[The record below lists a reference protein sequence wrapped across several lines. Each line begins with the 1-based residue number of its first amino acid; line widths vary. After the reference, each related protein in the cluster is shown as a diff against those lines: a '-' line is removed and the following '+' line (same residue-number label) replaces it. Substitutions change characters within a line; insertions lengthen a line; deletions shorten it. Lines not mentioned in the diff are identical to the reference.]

1 MFHIGLAPVEL
12 CACALRDGA
21 DAPGAPP
28 RRRNNYV
35 MGPRGLAG
43 ATLAIVAAA
52 VVYGIYAPDFAGRL
66 FPSAEP
72 IARRAHD
79 ALFPAKPAP
88 APAASPAAASGPT
101 AAAVSVA
108 ATARADYPVFIDG
121 LGQVQAE
128 NTVTVRTRV
137 DGQIVKIAFE
147 EGQMVKAGELL
158 AQVDPRPFQAALDQA
173 KAKQAQ
179 DQATLANA
187 RLDLT
192 RYSTLAKQSFATQQ
206 QLDTQNALVNQLIA
220 QEAADAAA
228 IDAAQVQ
235 LDYATI
241 AAPLTGRVGF
251 RLIDQGNMVNAAQQT
266 GIVTIAQIEPIAV
279 NFTAPQDDLP
289 RISAA
294 LAAGAPLVEARTS
307 DGATLLAT
315 GKLTVIDNQ
324 VDVATGTI
332 HLKGEFDNK
341 NHALWP
347 GLAVSTRLRVKVEK
361 NALVLPDQAI
371 QRGPNGL
378 FVYVVGADDRAILRP
393 VTIEHQDENTA
404 VVAKGLSDG
413 EKVVTAGQ
421 FGLQPGAPV
430 AVGSAAGGGS

>member
-1 MFHIGLAPVEL
+1 
-12 CACALRDGA
+12 
-21 DAPGAPP
+21 
-28 RRRNNYV
+28 

-43 ATLAIVAAA
+43 AALAVVAAA
-52 VVYGIYAPDFAGRL
+52 VAYGVYAPDFAGRL

-72 IARRAHD
+72 AARRAHD
-79 ALFPAKPAP
+79 ALFAAKPAP
-88 APAASPAAASGPT
+88 TPAASPAASASKP
-101 AAAVSVA
+101 AVVSVA
-108 ATARADYPVFIDG
+108 AATRADYPVFIDG

-137 DGQIVKIAFE
+137 DGQIVKIAFA
-147 EGQMVKAGELL
+147 EGQMVKAGDLL
-158 AQVDPRPFQAALDQA
+158 AQIDPRPFQAALDQA

-187 RLDLT
+187 RLDLA

-235 LDYATI
+235 LDYTTI
-241 AAPLTGRVGF
+241 AAPIAGRVGF

-266 GIVTIAQIEPIAV
+266 GIVTIAQIEPISV
-279 NFTAPQDDLP
+279 IFTAPQDDLP

-324 VDVATGTI
+324 VDVTTGTI
-332 HLKGEFDNK
+332 RLKGEFDNK
-341 NHALWP
+341 DHALVAGP
-347 GLAVSTRLRVKVEK
+347 GRGDPPAGRGREGRADHSRPSGPARARRPVRLRRR
-361 NALVLPDQAI
+361 
-371 QRGPNGL
+371 RGQSRG
-378 FVYVVGADDRAILRP
+378 
-393 VTIEHQDENTA
+393 HTA
-404 VVAKGLSDG
+404 SDPRRTRTPTSRSSP
-413 EKVVTAGQ
+413 K
-421 FGLQPGAPV
+421 
-430 AVGSAAGGGS
+430 GSARAKRW

>member
-1 MFHIGLAPVEL
+1 
-12 CACALRDGA
+12 
-21 DAPGAPP
+21 
-28 RRRNNYV
+28 
-35 MGPRGLAG
+35 
-43 ATLAIVAAA
+43 
-52 VVYGIYAPDFAGRL
+52 
-66 FPSAEP
+66 
-72 IARRAHD
+72 
-79 ALFPAKPAP
+79 
-88 APAASPAAASGPT
+88 
-101 AAAVSVA
+101 
-108 ATARADYPVFIDG
+108 
-121 LGQVQAE
+121 
-128 NTVTVRTRV
+128 
-137 DGQIVKIAFE
+137 
-147 EGQMVKAGELL
+147 L

-187 RLDLT
+187 KLDLV

-235 LDYATI
+235 LDYTTI

-266 GIVTIAQIEPIAV
+266 GIVTIAQIEPISV

-294 LAAGAPLVEARTS
+294 LAAGAPSVEARTS
-307 DGATLLAT
+307 DGLTLLAT

-341 NHALWP
+341 DHALWP
-347 GLAVSTRLRVKVEK
+347 GLAVSTRLRVEVEK
-361 NALVLPDQAI
+361 NALTIPDRAI
-371 QRGPNGL
+371 QRGPDGR
-378 FVYVVGADDRAILRP
+378 FVYVVGADNRAVTRP
-393 VTIEHQDENTA
+393 LTLAHEDADTA
-404 VVAKGLSDG
+404 VVAKGLSEG
-413 EKVVTAGQ
+413 EKVVTAGY
-421 FGLQPGAPV
+421 FGLQPGALV
-430 AVGSAAGGGS
+430 AVEAGVGGGS